1 MSENYQFSA
10 VKKEASAEKVRNF
23 FGVTFW
29 SMKLTAL
36 ELFRFVGLKNA
47 KLQKIVGFLRVSGW
61 F

>member
-23 FGVTFW
+23 LGVTFW
-29 SMKLTAL
+29 PMKLTAL

-47 KLQKIVGFLRVSGW
+47 KLQKIVGFLRVSG
-61 F
+61 